1 MHAWRLRLKAERGI
15 RRGEVERV
23 GSDGGLN
30 LFYRRL
36 HDVYEGLQFPQRILR
51 SPSVESIVKYL
62 TQTVSTRG
70 TYLAAESWTVDAA
83 G

>member
-1 MHAWRLRLKAERGI
+1 MHAWRLRLKAKRGI

-23 GSDGGLN
+23 GSNSGLN

-36 HDVYEGLQFPQRILR
+36 HDVDEGLQLRQRILR

-62 TQTVSTRG
+62 TPTVSTRG
-70 TYLAAESWTVDAA
+70 TYLAAEGWAVDAA